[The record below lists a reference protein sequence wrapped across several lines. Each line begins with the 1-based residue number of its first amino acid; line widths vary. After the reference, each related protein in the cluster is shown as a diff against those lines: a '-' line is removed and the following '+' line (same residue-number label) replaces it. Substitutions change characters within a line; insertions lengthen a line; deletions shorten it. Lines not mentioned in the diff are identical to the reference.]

1 MGFIK
6 KLRMKTAIVTVDY
19 VDENG
24 NPKQMVE
31 TTQYDPQVNSDL
43 MTIEFISI
51 PKGGPLMRPK
61 NPRS

>member
-1 MGFIK
+1 
-6 KLRMKTAIVTVDY
+6 MKTAIVTVDY